1 MKKISMLTLLLGTS
15 FFLYSILLCGCANL
29 GVTEPVL
36 GSSPASPSPSPSTYQ
51 LSGESRFSSAQEMPS
66 KAPVMAHYDDSSL
79 LRELA
84 ALRADFRV
92 LQEEN
97 QKLAFRM
104 ENLEREN
111 LAKDAQ
117 LKELQSLLSA
127 LDGQVASADKQWSE
141 RMENLRRNMDAERE
155 QRRLQLESLSS
166 NVAQELSKVQSKPPT
181 VIPAV
186 SGGKFKEIVIQKG
199 DTLSTIAVA
208 TGTTVLQLK
217 QFNGLQ
223 SDNIRIGQVLKI
235 PVK

>member
-1 MKKISMLTLLLGTS
+1 MKKLANIHLLLASSS
-15 FFLYSILLCGCANL
+15 FLGVAMLCGCANL

-36 GSSPASPSPSPSTYQ
+36 GGGGAAPSSSSYQ
-51 LSGESRFSSAQEMPS
+51 LSGENRFSSARETTSARPAAVAQ
-66 KAPVMAHYDDSSL
+66 YDDSSL
-79 LRELA
+79 VRELA

-97 QKLAFRM
+97 QKLNSRV

-117 LKELQSLLSA
+117 LKELQSLLSV

-141 RMENLRRNMDAERE
+141 RMENLKRNMDAERE
-155 QRRLQLESLSS
+155 QRRKQLESLSS
-166 NVAQELSKVQSKPPT
+166 NVAQELSRVQSRPQPAPAAPT
-181 VIPAV
+181 
-186 SGGKFKEIVIQKG
+186 GNFKEIVIQKG
-199 DTLSTIAVA
+199 DTLSTIAVQ
-208 TGTTVLQLK
+208 TGTTVQQLK

-223 SDNIRIGQVLKI
+223 SDNIRIGQILKI

>member
-1 MKKISMLTLLLGTS
+1 MKKLANIHLLLASSS
-15 FFLYSILLCGCANL
+15 FLSAALLCSCANL
-29 GVTEPVL
+29 GATEPVL
-36 GSSPASPSPSPSTYQ
+36 GGGSVPSSSTYH
-51 LSGESRFSSAQEMPS
+51 LSGESRFSSARETS
-66 KAPVMAHYDDSSL
+66 AKPVTVAQYDDSSL
-79 LRELA
+79 VRELA

-92 LQEEN
+92 LQEDN

-117 LKELQSLLSA
+117 LKELQSLLSV

-141 RMENLRRNMDAERE
+141 RMENLKRNMDAERE
-155 QRRLQLESLSS
+155 QRRKQLESLSS
-166 NVAQELSKVQSKPPT
+166 NVAQELSRVQSRPQPQTPPPT
-181 VIPAV
+181 PA
-186 SGGKFKEIVIQKG
+186 GNFKEIVIQKG
-199 DTLSTIAVA
+199 DTLSTIATA

>member
-1 MKKISMLTLLLGTS
+1 MKKLANIHLLLASSS
-15 FFLYSILLCGCANL
+15 FLSAALLCSCANL
-29 GVTEPVL
+29 GATEPVL
-36 GSSPASPSPSPSTYQ
+36 GGGSVPSSSTYH
-51 LSGESRFSSAQEMPS
+51 LSGESRFSSARETS
-66 KAPVMAHYDDSSL
+66 AKPVTVAQYDDSSL
-79 LRELA
+79 VRELA

-92 LQEEN
+92 LQEYN

-117 LKELQSLLSA
+117 LKELQSLLSV

-141 RMENLRRNMDAERE
+141 RMENLKRNMDAERE
-155 QRRLQLESLSS
+155 QRRKQLESLSS
-166 NVAQELSKVQSKPPT
+166 NVAQELSRVQSRPQPQTPPPT
-181 VIPAV
+181 PA
-186 SGGKFKEIVIQKG
+186 GNFKEIVIQKG
-199 DTLSTIAVA
+199 DTLSTIATA

>member
-1 MKKISMLTLLLGTS
+1 MKKLANIHLLLASSS
-15 FFLYSILLCGCANL
+15 FLSAALLCSCANL
-29 GVTEPVL
+29 GATEPVL
-36 GSSPASPSPSPSTYQ
+36 GGGAVPSSSTYH
-51 LSGESRFSSAQEMPS
+51 LSGESRFSSARETTS
-66 KAPVMAHYDDSSL
+66 AKPVTVAQYDDSSL
-79 LRELA
+79 VRELA

-92 LQEEN
+92 LQEDN

-117 LKELQSLLSA
+117 LKELQSLLSV

-141 RMENLRRNMDAERE
+141 RMENLKRNMDAERE
-155 QRRLQLESLSS
+155 QRRKQLESLSS
-166 NVAQELSKVQSKPPT
+166 NVAQELSRVQSRPQPQTPPPT
-181 VIPAV
+181 PA
-186 SGGKFKEIVIQKG
+186 GNFKEIVIQKG
-199 DTLSTIAVA
+199 DTLSTIATA

>member
-1 MKKISMLTLLLGTS
+1 MKKLANIHLLLASSS
-15 FFLYSILLCGCANL
+15 FLGVAMLCGCANL

-36 GSSPASPSPSPSTYQ
+36 GGGGAAPSSSSYH
-51 LSGESRFSSAQEMPS
+51 LSGENRFSSARETASARPAAVAQ
-66 KAPVMAHYDDSSL
+66 YDDSSL
-79 LRELA
+79 VRELA

-97 QKLAFRM
+97 QKLNSRV

-117 LKELQSLLSA
+117 LKELQSLLSV

-141 RMENLRRNMDAERE
+141 RMENLKRNMDAERE
-155 QRRLQLESLSS
+155 QRRKQLESLSS
-166 NVAQELSKVQSKPPT
+166 NVAQELSRVQSRPQPAPAAPT
-181 VIPAV
+181 
-186 SGGKFKEIVIQKG
+186 GNFKEIVIQKG
-199 DTLSTIAVA
+199 DTLSTIAVQ
-208 TGTTVLQLK
+208 TGTTVQQLK

-223 SDNIRIGQVLKI
+223 SDNIRIGQILKI